1 MTCNNALVNDMMI
14 DALAELLPA
23 FPGGANRMRR
33 FTHILN
39 LVVKVILRQFDGAK
53 EKANERLEGA
63 LHNIDD
69 LVGDIEVLE
78 GDDDE
83 LDDNEQEGSADPCDA
98 MSEEECDDLDATVHP
113 LRLVLTKV
121 SSNSAGVLALTVI
134 SSYENFRSR

>member
-1 MTCNNALVNDMMI
+1 MTCDNALANDTMI

-23 FPGGANRMRR
+23 FPGGANRTRC

-39 LVVKVILRQFDGAK
+39 LMVKVILHQFDGAK
-53 EKANERLEGA
+53 EKANERLEGTSHD
-63 LHNIDD
+63 LDD

-83 LDDNEQEGSADPCDA
+83 LDDDEQEGSADPCDV
-98 MSEEECDDLDATVHP
+98 MSEEECDDLDATVCP

-121 SSNSAGVLALTVI
+121 SSNSAGVLALTIV
-134 SSYENFRSR
+134 SSYANFCSQ